1 MAPSTGSIDGGEPI
15 EITGADFQEDA
26 IVYFGA
32 SRGSIVSIS
41 EDRTIILATS
51 PAASEVGTVNVT
63 VVNEDDATTSNA
75 KVFAYVIYAPEV
87 LSILPNTGTTSAA
100 NTIAIEGT
108 GFRANDDNTY
118 PKVRFLGDTTY
129 EATAVQFLNTGRV
142 LATTPADMDEG
153 YYNVQIENA
162 DGQTANSANTLHLQT
177 PQGPAP
183 IVDSITPSS
192 GLLNES
198 KPVEISGSYFST
210 DPLPTITINGA
221 EPTDPITVTS
231 DGLKIILTMPPAE
244 TEGAV
249 TVRVANPDGQ
259 NDSTTY
265 TYLPVT
271 APAPVITNNYQT
283 QWVVG
288 QDGPLVL
295 NYANINVGFTP
306 PTLTP
311 LPPVDNRGTTSALVD
326 GHLIYE
332 LDKPCYNGAGP
343 YLITLQNP
351 DFQSVNAPYVCSH
364 PAPRLITFNETVFMV
379 GFEGD
384 GLVVEFADVQP
395 TASLTVY
402 TSGANAQ
409 ETLLLED
416 DLDEGRTHLLGESM
430 F

>member
-1 MAPSTGSIDGGEPI
+1 MVCLNTTRITEGIEYINSTEIQFTAPEWSGIAEGATENVLVSVRNWLINSDNLETPIDIQTCVQVLPVDAVSGFSNQVGLAIKAPAAEAVVPSITQLAPSTGSIDGGEPI
-15 EITGADFQEDA
+15 EITGSDFQEDA

-41 EDRTIILATS
+41 EDRTVILATS

-162 DGQTANSANTLHLQT
+162 DGQTANSATTLHLQT

-183 IVDSITPSS
+183 VVDSITPSS

-221 EPTDPITVTS
+221 ELHRPHHRN
-231 DGLKIILTMPPAE
+231 L
-244 TEGAV
+244 
-249 TVRVANPDGQ
+249 
-259 NDSTTY
+259 
-265 TYLPVT
+265 
-271 APAPVITNNYQT
+271 
-283 QWVVG
+283 
-288 QDGPLVL
+288 
-295 NYANINVGFTP
+295 
-306 PTLTP
+306 
-311 LPPVDNRGTTSALVD
+311 
-326 GHLIYE
+326 
-332 LDKPCYNGAGP
+332 
-343 YLITLQNP
+343 
-351 DFQSVNAPYVCSH
+351 
-364 PAPRLITFNETVFMV
+364 
-379 GFEGD
+379 
-384 GLVVEFADVQP
+384 
-395 TASLTVY
+395 
-402 TSGANAQ
+402 
-409 ETLLLED
+409 
-416 DLDEGRTHLLGESM
+416 
-430 F
+430 